1 MKSENQLK
9 FPPVNEQIDILSR
22 GVEDFVSP
30 EGLEAKLKISLDT
43 GKPLKV
49 KLGADPS
56 RPDLHIGHA
65 VVLRKLRQFQDLGH
79 QAILIIG
86 DFTASIGDPTGRNK
100 TRPSITLDEARDFGK
115 SYLEQASLILDTNRL
130 EVVHNSDWLNSM
142 DFSEVIKLAA
152 QVTVAQMLERDD
164 FSQRY
169 KGGTPISVHEFLY
182 PLAQA
187 QDSVH
192 LHADVELGGTDQ
204 LFNLLMGREL
214 QKKSKQGQQIIMT
227 LPLLEG
233 TDGVEKMS
241 KSYDNYIGLSDPP
254 AEMFGKVLSIPDEMI
269 IKYLTLTTNLPMDEV
284 RAIEEKMKAGENPRD
299 FKRQLGRELVKVY
312 YDEDAAQEAQTAF
325 DNLFIKKDIPDEMPE
340 IILES
345 NDETLLS
352 VLNMSGLFA
361 SKGEIRRLIKQ
372 NAVSVD
378 GEKVRDEF
386 LPFDSRGSSVIKAGK
401 RKFIRVINK

>member
-1 MKSENQLK
+1 MK
-9 FPPVNEQIDILSR
+9 FPPVNEQMDLLSR
-22 GVEDFVSP
+22 GVEDFVAP
-30 EGLEAKLKISLDT
+30 ESLAKKLQASLGSDQ
-43 GKPLKV
+43 PLRV

-65 VVLRKLRQFQDLGH
+65 VVLRKLRQFQELGH

-86 DFTASIGDPTGRNK
+86 DFTAAIGDPTGRNK
-100 TRPSITLDEARDFGK
+100 TRPSISLAEARKHGR
-115 SYLEQASLILDTNRL
+115 SYLEQAGLILDTERL
-130 EVVHNSDWLNSM
+130 EVVYNSDWLNQM
-142 DFSEVIKLAA
+142 NFSDVIKMAA

-192 LHADVELGGTDQ
+192 LQSDVELGGTDQ

-214 QKKSKQGQQIIMT
+214 QRKIGQDPQIIMT

-241 KSYDNYIGLSDPP
+241 KSYDNYIGLSAAPDQ
-254 AEMFGKVLSIPDEMI
+254 MFGKVLSIPDNMI
-269 IKYLTLTTNLPMDEV
+269 IKYLTLTTNMPLDQIKD
-284 RAIEEKMKAGENPRD
+284 IEKRMQAGENPRD
-299 FKRQLGRELVKVY
+299 FKRLLGRELVKVY
-312 YDEDAAQEAQTAF
+312 YDEPTAQSAQAAF
-325 DNLFIKKDIPDEMPE
+325 DQIFIKKDVPDELPE
-340 IILES
+340 LQLS
-345 NDETLLS
+345 AADETTLLAA
-352 VLNMSGLFA
+352 LNQSGMFA

-372 NAVSVD
+372 NAVSID
-378 GEKVRDEF
+378 GVKVLDEF
-386 LPFDSRGSSVIKAGK
+386 YSLNIPGEWVVKAGR
-401 RKFIRVINK
+401 RKFLKIICS

>member
-1 MKSENQLK
+1 MILK
-9 FPPVNEQIDILSR
+9 FPPVKEQLDILSR

-30 EGLEAKLKISLDT
+30 EGLEQKLDNSLGSGQPLKI
-43 GKPLKV
+43 

-100 TRPSITLDEARDFGK
+100 TRPSITLDEARDYGK
-115 SYLEQASLILDTNRL
+115 SYLEQASIILNTDRL
-130 EVVHNSDWLNSM
+130 DVVHNSDWLNTM
-142 DFSEVIKLAA
+142 NFSEVIKLAA

-214 QKKSKQGQQIIMT
+214 QKKSNQSQQVIMT

-241 KSYDNYIGLSDPP
+241 KSYDNYIGLSDSPQ
-254 AEMFGKVLSIPDEMI
+254 EMFGKVLSIPDDMI

-284 RAIEEKMKAGENPRD
+284 KQVQDKMNAGENPRD
-299 FKRQLGRELVKVY
+299 FKRQLGRELVTVY
-312 YDEDAAQEAQTAF
+312 YDDEAAIAAQQAF
-325 DNLFIKKDIPDEMPE
+325 DNLFIKKDIPDDMPE
-340 IILES
+340 IIVDS

-352 VLNMSGLFA
+352 LLDKSGMFA

-378 GEKVRDEF
+378 GEKVQNEF
-386 LPFDSRGSSVIKAGK
+386 LPFNTKGSFVIKAGK
-401 RKFIRVINK
+401 RKFLRIIHN

>member
-1 MKSENQLK
+1 MN
-9 FPPVNEQIDILSR
+9 FPPVKEQIDLLSR

-30 EGLEAKLKISLDT
+30 EGLEQKLSKSLES
-43 GKPLKV
+43 GEPLKV

-100 TRPSITLDEARDFGK
+100 TRPSITLDEARGYGK
-115 SYLEQASLILDTNRL
+115 SYLEQASIILNTERL
-130 EVVHNSDWLNSM
+130 DVVHNSDWLNTM
-142 DFSEVIKLAA
+142 NFSEVIKLAA

-192 LHADVELGGTDQ
+192 LHSDVELGGTDQ

-214 QKKSKQGQQIIMT
+214 QKKSNQAQQVIMT

-241 KSYDNYIGLSDPP
+241 KSYDNYIGLSDP
-254 AEMFGKVLSIPDEMI
+254 AADMFGKVLSIPDEMI
-269 IKYLTLTTNLPMDEV
+269 IKYLTLTTNLPMSSIKE
-284 RAIEEKMKAGENPRD
+284 IESRMEAGENPRD

-312 YDEDAAQEAQTAF
+312 YDDAAAEAAQAAF
-325 DNLFIKKDIPDEMPE
+325 DQLFIKKDIPDEMPE
-340 IILES
+340 LSVES
-345 NDETLLS
+345 GEETLLS
-352 VLNMSGLFA
+352 ILDRSGLFA
-361 SKGEIRRLIKQ
+361 SKGEIRRLVKQ

-378 GEKVRDEF
+378 GQKIQNEF
-386 LPFDSRGSSVIKAGK
+386 LTFNTAGSYVVKAGK
-401 RKFIRVINK
+401 RKFIRIIHH

>member
-1 MKSENQLK
+1 MK
-9 FPPVNEQIDILSR
+9 FPPVKEQLDILSR

-30 EGLEAKLKISLDT
+30 EGLEQKLEKSIASE
-43 GKPLKV
+43 KPLKI

-79 QAILIIG
+79 NAILIIG

-100 TRPSITLDEARDFGK
+100 TRPSITLEEARDFGK
-115 SYLEQASLILDTNRL
+115 SYLDQASIILNTDRL
-130 EVVHNSDWLNSM
+130 DVVHNSDWLNTM
-142 DFSEVIKLAA
+142 NFSEVIKLAA

-192 LHADVELGGTDQ
+192 LHSDVELGGTDQ

-214 QKKSKQGQQIIMT
+214 QKKSNQAQQVIMT
-227 LPLLEG
+227 VPLLEG

-241 KSYDNYIGLSDPP
+241 KSYDNYIGLSDSP

-269 IKYLTLTTNLPMDEV
+269 IKYLTLTTNLPMDDIKS
-284 RAIEEKMKAGENPRD
+284 IETKMKSGENPRD

-312 YDEDAAQEAQTAF
+312 YDEASATAAQQTF

-340 IILES
+340 LIVES
-345 NDETLLS
+345 SDETLLS
-352 VLNMSGLFA
+352 LLDKSGLFG

-378 GEKVRDEF
+378 GEKVQDEF
-386 LPFDSRGSSVIKAGK
+386 LPFNTKGSFVIKAGK
-401 RKFIRVINK
+401 RKFIRIIHN

>member
-1 MKSENQLK
+1 MK
-9 FPPVNEQIDILSR
+9 FPPVKEQIDVVSR

-30 EGLEAKLKISLDT
+30 EGLEQKLEKST
-43 GKPLKV
+43 KSGKPLKI

-100 TRPSITLDEARDFGK
+100 TRPSITLDEARDYGK
-115 SYLEQASLILDTNRL
+115 SYLEQASIILNADRL
-130 EVVHNSDWLNSM
+130 DVVHNSDWLNSM
-142 DFSEVIKLAA
+142 NFSELIKLAA

-187 QDSVH
+187 QDSVY
-192 LHADVELGGTDQ
+192 LHSDVELGGTDQ

-214 QKKSKQGQQIIMT
+214 QKKSNQAQQIIMT

-233 TDGVEKMS
+233 TDGKEKMS
-241 KSYDNYIGLSDPP
+241 KSYDNYIGLSDTP
-254 AEMFGKVLSIPDEMI
+254 ADMFGKVLSIPDEMI
-269 IKYLTLTTNLPMDEV
+269 VKYLTLTTNLSMG
-284 RAIEEKMKAGENPRD
+284 AIQEIDTKMKSGANPRD

-312 YDEDAAQEAQTAF
+312 YDDHAAMAAQEAF

-340 IILES
+340 LTIDS
-345 NDETLLS
+345 DDETLLS
-352 VLNMSGLFA
+352 LLDKSGLFA
-361 SKGEIRRLIKQ
+361 SKGEIRRLVKQ

-378 GEKVRDEF
+378 NKKIQDEF
-386 LPFDSRGSSVIKAGK
+386 FPFNIKGSFVIKAGK
-401 RKFIRVINK
+401 RKFVRINHN

>member
-1 MKSENQLK
+1 VI
-9 FPPVNEQIDILSR
+9 FPPVKEQIDILSR
-22 GVEDFVSP
+22 GVEEFVSP
-30 EGLEAKLKISLDT
+30 EGLEQQLEKSAKKGL
-43 GKPLKV
+43 PLKV

-79 QAILIIG
+79 TAILIIG

-100 TRPSITLDEARDFGK
+100 TRPSITLEESRGFGK
-115 SYLEQASLILDTNRL
+115 SYLEQASIVLDSNRL
-130 EVVHNSDWLNSM
+130 EVVHNSDWLNVM
-142 DFSEVIKLAA
+142 NFTEVIALAA

-169 KGGTPISVHEFLY
+169 KSGTPISVHEFLY

-214 QKKSKQGQQIIMT
+214 QKKVGQSPQTIMT

-241 KSYDNYIGLSDPP
+241 KSYDNYIGLSDTP
-254 AEMFGKVLSIPDEMI
+254 AEMFGKVLSIPDHMI
-269 IKYLTLTTNLPMDEV
+269 IKYLTLTTNLSMAEIQSID
-284 RAIEEKMKAGENPRD
+284 AKMKAGDNPRD
-299 FKRQLGRELVKVY
+299 FKRLLGRELVKVY
-312 YDEDAAQEAQTAF
+312 YDEPASMAAQDAF
-325 DNLFIKKDIPDEMPE
+325 DKLFIKKDIPDEMPE
-340 IILES
+340 L
-345 NDETLLS
+345 LLS
-352 VLNMSGLFA
+352 SPEETILGALDQSNLFG

-378 GEKVRDEF
+378 GVKVADEF
-386 LPFDSRGSSVIKAGK
+386 FGFTKSGEYVIKAGK
-401 RKFIRVINK
+401 RIFLRVICP

>member
-1 MKSENQLK
+1 LK
-9 FPPVNEQIDILSR
+9 FPPVKEQLDILQR

-30 EGLEAKLKISLDT
+30 EALEEKLEVCLKT
-43 GKPLKV
+43 GEPLRV

-56 RPDLHIGHA
+56 RPDLHIGHG
-65 VVLRKLRQFQDLGH
+65 VVLRKLREFQDLGH

-100 TRPSITLDEARDFGK
+100 TRPPITLEESRVHGE
-115 SYLEQASLILDTNRL
+115 SYLQQASLILDGSTL
-130 EVVHNSDWLNSM
+130 QVVHNGDWLNPM
-142 DFSEVIKLAA
+142 NFSDVIKLSA

-169 KGGTPISVHEFLY
+169 KNGTPISVHEFLY

-192 LHADVELGGTDQ
+192 LRSDVELGGTDQ

-214 QKKSKQGQQIIMT
+214 QKKVGQSPQIIMT
-227 LPLLEG
+227 VPLLEG

-241 KSYDNYIGLSDPP
+241 KSYDNYIGLTDPP
-254 AEMFGKVLSIPDEMI
+254 DQMFGKALSIPDDMI
-269 IKYLTLTTNLPMDEV
+269 IKYLTLATNLPMSE
-284 RAIEEKMKAGENPRD
+284 IKAGETAMASGENPRD
-299 FKRQLGRELVKVY
+299 YKRLLGRELVKVY
-312 YDEDAAQEAQTAF
+312 YGEAAGWGAQEAF
-325 DNLFIKKDIPDEMPE
+325 DKIFIAKDVPDDMPE
-340 IILES
+340 LQMDASINPILL
-345 NDETLLS
+345 DVLS
-352 VLNMSGLFA
+352 ESGLFG

-378 GEKVRDEF
+378 GVKIQDEYHTF
-386 LPFDSRGSSVIKAGK
+386 STAGEYVIKAGR
-401 RKFIRVINK
+401 RKFLKLICS